1 MEVSVRATKSFFLL
15 GAMIAVAIL
24 LATAA
29 TANADYGS
37 RAVYQ
42 VEISSNPPGFGFW
55 IWAELDPG
63 LTSGDYQE
71 TDCIHLGGGHI
82 VDGQPR
88 DAAAHDSGS
97 VTGWSVDN
105 NARTLTMHGV
115 NIIGNAETVDIT
127 VPLPATGGQYGHSN
141 SMTLTYVSG
150 APIISGTFPAQ
161 VQLAP

>member
-1 MEVSVRATKSFFLL
+1 VSVKKLLLL
-15 GAMIAVAIL
+15 GA
-24 LATAA
+24 TAA
-29 TANADYGS
+29 AAALLGTASTARADYGS
-37 RAVYQ
+37 HAVYQ

-63 LTSGDYQE
+63 MTSGDYQE

-82 VDGQPR
+82 VNGQPR
-88 DAAAHDSGS
+88 DGAAHDSGS

-105 NARTLTMHGV
+105 NARTLTMQGV
-115 NIIGNAETVDIT
+115 NIIGNAETVDVT
-127 VPLPATGGQYGHSN
+127 VPLPATGGQYGHVN

>member
-1 MEVSVRATKSFFLL
+1 MRGTKTSVLVLL
-15 GAMIAVAIL
+15 IASAAIL
-24 LATAA
+24 LGTAS
-29 TANADYGS
+29 TARADYGS
-37 RAVYQ
+37 RAAYQ

-55 IWAELDPG
+55 IWAELDQDMAG
-63 LTSGDYQE
+63 GDYQE

-82 VDGQPR
+82 VNGQPR
-88 DAAAHDSGS
+88 DAAAHDSGD
-97 VTGWSVDN
+97 VTGWSIDW

-127 VPLPATGGQYGHSN
+127 VPLPATGQYGHVN
-141 SMTLTYVSG
+141 LVTLTYVSG